1 MKAEQVHLLISKIY
15 DATLDTSQWP
25 LVLQE
30 LAHGLGARGAI
41 LFELEKRGGET
52 ILTSPFACQNFELP
66 AVDEYLKHF
75 NAAEVRDQ
83 ELFAKY
89 SGRESKITLFND
101 CEVMNMD
108 DDFDKQPHVQFFRQ
122 FGLKHRV
129 GAVLNKDSWNIDR
142 FSLQYDESRGP
153 MTDEEKQTASLILPH
168 MAKALR
174 IGRSLAAVDFYEDAN
189 FSKMTHGLR
198 FGVAIVTPDGR
209 LHSYNEEFE
218 RILENFGIFQVTANG
233 TFRIRDENSYDQFN
247 SLMRTLDIHAEKG
260 AYPRDGALSLLL
272 HNENL
277 EQVVLVEVSPA
288 SHHPNLGIFPEG
300 TRIISAFDSAL
311 SRQIDPELVGR
322 FFGLSETEC
331 DTLQLLVQGYTNQ
344 EIAEHRSRGVETIN
358 SQVKSLLQKTYTR
371 NRTELAQLSLSLQT
385 PFYTR
390 PGGGSDPSNI
400 EM

>member
-1 MKAEQVHLLISKIY
+1 MKAEQIHDLISKIY
-15 DATLDTSQWP
+15 DATLDTRQWP
-25 LVLQE
+25 VVLQE

-52 ILTSPFACQNFELP
+52 ILTSPFSCQNFERP

-75 NAAEVRDQ
+75 NALEVRDQ

-89 SGRESKITLFND
+89 SGRASKITLFND
-101 CEVMNMD
+101 CEVMDLNED
-108 DDFDKQPHVQFFRQ
+108 LEQQPHVQFFKQ
-122 FGLKHRV
+122 FGIKHRV

-153 MTDEEKQTASLILPH
+153 MTQEEKQTASLILPH

-174 IGRSLAAVDFYEDAN
+174 IGRSLAAADFYENSN
-189 FSKMTHGLR
+189 FSKMTNGLR
-198 FGVAIVTPDGR
+198 FGVAIITPDER
-209 LHSYNEEFE
+209 LQAYNEEFE
-218 RILENFGIFQVTANG
+218 RILENFGIFQLTSKG
-233 TFRIRDENSYDQFN
+233 TFRIRDESSHRRFN
-247 SLMRTLDIHAEKG
+247 SLMQTIDIHAEKG
-260 AYPRDGALSLLL
+260 AYPRDGALSFLL

-277 EQVVLVEVSPA
+277 EQVVLIEVSPA
-288 SHHPNLGIFPEG
+288 SHHPNLGSFPDG

-331 DTLQLLVQGYTNQ
+331 ETLQLLVQGYTNQ

-385 PFYTR
+385 PFHTIM
-390 PGGGSDPSNI
+390 GGGSDQSNI